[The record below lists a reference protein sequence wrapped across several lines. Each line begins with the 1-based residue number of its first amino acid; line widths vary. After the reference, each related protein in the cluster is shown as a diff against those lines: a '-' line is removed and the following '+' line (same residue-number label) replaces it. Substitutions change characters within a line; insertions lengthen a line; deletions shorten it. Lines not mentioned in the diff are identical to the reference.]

1 MQSPGTEQQSSL
13 RSAQRET
20 ETLYAVIQTVS
31 SSLDLG
37 RVLSGIVEIATDA
50 TSCHACFIYFLEGER
65 LVLRAAS
72 PRYSPFVG
80 KLDLGVDEGLAGWV
94 ARTRTPEFI
103 PENAMADPRMKYV
116 PELEEERFQSMVAVP
131 LMAKSGDVIG
141 VAVLHTAAPREFD
154 DEVLNFL
161 VHTASLVAGAIE
173 NAQLYEETRRRV
185 QALTT
190 LNQLSQRLAEV
201 TLREDLIETVTRGAR
216 ELLGAGACQIYR
228 LDRQADQLVLAG
240 ADPEQA
246 PAPSRRP
253 GGTSLVLDLMR
264 RANGRGRGGGGRAA
278 RTLWPD
284 VDDNALLVAPLVAGD
299 EQLGIIC
306 CLAHD
311 GQFAEED
318 GELLGAVANQTAV
331 GLKKTELIERLTAEN
346 RVKDMFDALAAGSA
360 EAAEAKAGE
369 AGCDLSQ
376 PHLFVHV
383 ERAAQGPN
391 GGRIWSELAGRLQEQ
406 FRRLG
411 SLAFLDSRPDR
422 VRALAPLPAR
432 RDNAVEELRAACE
445 PLGQEAGLVVGLS
458 EVDRG
463 ALNARRRIRE
473 AADAARIGRSLVAEG
488 GAVSYEQLGAYRYL
502 VHLELDEAPRDRY
515 RQSVEKLLEYDRR
528 GNACL
533 VDTLERFL
541 ADRGRITSTARALFV
556 HPNTVRQRLD
566 RIERVADL
574 DLSSEDLLSL
584 ELALKL
590 VRLHRVRAEQD

>member
-1 MQSPGTEQQSSL
+1 
-13 RSAQRET
+13 
-20 ETLYAVIQTVS
+20 
-31 SSLDLG
+31 
-37 RVLSGIVEIATDA
+37 
-50 TSCHACFIYFLEGER
+50 
-65 LVLRAAS
+65 
-72 PRYSPFVG
+72 
-80 KLDLGVDEGLAGWV
+80 
-94 ARTRTPEFI
+94 
-103 PENAMADPRMKYV
+103 
-116 PELEEERFQSMVAVP
+116 
-131 LMAKSGDVIG
+131 
-141 VAVLHTAAPREFD
+141 
-154 DEVLNFL
+154 
-161 VHTASLVAGAIE
+161 
-173 NAQLYEETRRRV
+173 
-185 QALTT
+185 
-190 LNQLSQRLAEV
+190 
-201 TLREDLIETVTRGAR
+201 
-216 ELLGAGACQIYR
+216 
-228 LDRQADQLVLAG
+228 
-240 ADPEQA
+240 
-246 PAPSRRP
+246 
-253 GGTSLVLDLMR
+253 
-264 RANGRGRGGGGRAA
+264 
-278 RTLWPD
+278 

-306 CLAHD
+306 CLAYD
-311 GQFAEED
+311 RQFADED
-318 GELLGAVANQTAV
+318 AELLGAVANQTAV

-346 RVKDMFDALAAGSA
+346 LVKDMFDALAAGSV

-383 ERAAQGPN
+383 ERAAQAPA
-391 GGRIWSELAGRLQEQ
+391 GGRIWPDLAGRLQE
-406 FRRLG
+406 
-411 SLAFLDSRPDR
+411 
-422 VRALAPLPAR
+422 
-432 RDNAVEELRAACE
+432 ELR

-458 EVDRG
+458 EVDQG
-463 ALNARRRIRE
+463 PSSARRRIRE